1 MKRRC
6 THSIFFG
13 LVLMLLGST
22 NGIASSY
29 IRPQLPYMNSLQ
41 TTQIALQKDST
52 IKQNERKLNLRKPQ
66 KSDEDGD
73 YSNRRIG
80 YLGLFVLG
88 TFLSYA
94 TLILSIFGFFG
105 GGAVLG
111 IIGVVLSSYFLAGGI
126 YFLINAFSENLKPFL
141 EMDVPQK
148 KRERRKFLFTWL
160 GTLLIFGFFISAVTR
175 IF

>member
-1 MKRRC
+1 MKNRC

-22 NGIASSY
+22 NGFTSDY
-29 IRPQLPYMNSLQ
+29 IRPQLPYMNSVQVSL
-41 TTQIALQKDST
+41 ILPQKDST
-52 IKQNERKLNLRKPQ
+52 IKQNEQKLNPRKQQIPDDD
-66 KSDEDGD
+66 SD

-80 YLGLFVLG
+80 YIGLFVLG

-160 GTLLIFGFFISAVTR
+160 GTLVIFGFFISAVTR